1 MQDSRAAKAV
11 VHTEI
16 VDALVRFIPVSVA
29 QNIVRAIVRGE
40 VPRLAV
46 RYDG

>member
-1 MQDSRAAKAV
+1 MEHSREAKGA

-16 VDALVRFIPVSVA
+16 VDALVRWMPESVA
-29 QNIVRAIVRGE
+29 KLVVRAIVRAE

-46 RYDG
+46 KYDA